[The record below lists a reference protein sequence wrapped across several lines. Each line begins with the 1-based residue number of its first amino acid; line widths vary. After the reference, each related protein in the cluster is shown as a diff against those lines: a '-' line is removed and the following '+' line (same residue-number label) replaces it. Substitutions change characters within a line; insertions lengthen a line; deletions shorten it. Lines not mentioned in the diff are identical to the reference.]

1 MSYEVISERIEPQD
15 TVKCRFGKQAVSR
28 SQFGGDSGFSLTSP
42 ETAANSA
49 TTSTAG
55 TEGREM
61 TRTSLFFSLLSVG
74 CFALVAPI
82 ALVEPELTTMVV
94 PILIG
99 IVFAGIAT
107 VALKRP

>member
-1 MSYEVISERIEPQD
+1 MPAGFILDAITPALDAR
-15 TVKCRFGKQAVSR
+15 R
-28 SQFGGDSGFSLTSP
+28 SKLRRMPGP
-42 ETAANSA
+42 R
-49 TTSTAG
+49 G
-55 TEGREM
+55 TEGCEM

-107 VALKRP
+107 IAFKRRQP